1 MTANSKRELLSRS
14 QSSDFIRLEGL
25 QKLTNV
31 TAHDWD
37 LYILK
42 ELVDNALDADE
53 MVQHEIGSPS
63 IRVIMEYDREAHG
76 LRVTVSNRAQ
86 FPLEFVRDLF
96 DLEKRVSVKDYYN
109 HPTRGAQGNALKTIL
124 GIPYALHYRFL
135 SDYNLDEVPLAITC
149 GDRRV
154 EIRLT
159 VDELHQTVGVITEE
173 KAEEDDIREETTVS
187 VGIFRFVQKRPRTA
201 DELKKWAKAFAFF
214 NPHASFSFTF
224 VFLENTDAAKEETF
238 ETQGDPNWKTK
249 YDLSQPAPVT
259 WYTYSEFKEL
269 LYAVLAHSQEHTQPA
284 PTLGEIAAMFGIAD
298 FPRTREFTED
308 TRLDALNDTGGLKT
322 DATRRLFKLLKHQA
336 QHFPPPALGE
346 IDAHH
351 FQSVIG
357 AQPMDDGKTLFFYRR
372 GEGDL
377 TQPAAIDADKAVHPF
392 VLEVTLSGNTDGKR
406 QVIVGINHT
415 PTYQDPFF
423 NKPLVP
429 YNAAIEDVQRS
440 LEKLLDYYNLR
451 DESAVTLIVHLIAP
465 NVEYENYGKSAISD
479 EPYREVLTQLI
490 HEVVEEYREATRPP
504 DPIDYL
510 TSPAQQLIEQAI
522 EMLTLGKRN
531 FSENQ
536 LLFVLKRLLIRLDN
550 ADISADLSSQNA
562 DGRLRSVIRNRHSS
576 APIDFYYTRPS
587 GRMAVPRHPR
597 DSINVFFDNV
607 SLLDLLYHY
616 QSRAI
621 LITPREAL
629 EELLIALDFPV
640 HYDCAILRADGNF
653 KSALGL
659 LLYRISL
666 IASDAE
672 NSDHHTLPKLWLVHD
687 LTLEGVQ
694 QRQDILQMI
703 ADRGLPPD
711 ILIDLGLDVEDVDQF
726 DVLRDRMSDTPTVDR
741 QVLLRAGILQKTL
754 QFLLDDGFSV
764 QLDSMTP
771 MTLAEWF
778 EAKLQAHDETLKAI
792 PDTES
797 LTGLVIEDL
806 RSRFRRVVGDLSF
819 AAYDLESVQVK
830 VVDQWR
836 SSLPNWAADLHE
848 RMQASLV
855 ADPRQSWQHVLDEA
869 LSSMLHAYLTAH
881 NEGTIRRLISE
892 QLSNASDKR

>member
-1 MTANSKRELLSRS
+1 MLLSRS

-53 MVQHEIGSPS
+53 MIQHEFGSPS
-63 IRVIMEYDREAHG
+63 IRVVMEYDREAHG
-76 LRVTVSNRAQ
+76 LRVTVLNRAQ

-135 SDYNLDEVPLAITC
+135 SDYELDEVPLAITC
-149 GDRRV
+149 RNKRV
-154 EIRLT
+154 EIRLA
-159 VDELHQTVGVITEE
+159 VDELHQAVNVVTEE
-173 KAEEDDIREETTVS
+173 KAEEDDIRDETTVS

-201 DELKKWAKAFAFF
+201 DELKKLAKAFALF

-224 VFLENTDAAKEETF
+224 VFLEKTGEVKEESY
-238 ETQGDPNWKTK
+238 EAHGDPNWKTK
-249 YDLSQPAPVT
+249 YDLSRPAPLT

-269 LYAVLAHSQEHTQPA
+269 LYAVLAHAQEHEQPV
-284 PTLGEIAAMFGIAD
+284 PTLGEIAAMFGIAN
-298 FPRTREFTED
+298 FPQTREYTQN
-308 TRLDALNDTGGLKT
+308 TRLNTLSNAVGLKT
-322 DATRRLFKLLKHQA
+322 DAARRLFKLLKLQA
-336 QHFPPPALGE
+336 QQIPIPPLGE
-346 IDAHH
+346 LDALHL
-351 FQSVIG
+351 QAGVG
-357 AQPMDDGKTLFFYRR
+357 AQTTEDDKTLFFYRR
-372 GEGDL
+372 GGGDL
-377 TQPAAIDADKAVHPF
+377 TLTPTIDADKAVHPF
-392 VLEVTLSGNTDGKR
+392 VLEIALSGSADGKR

-429 YNAAIEDVQRS
+429 FNANIEDVQRS

-451 DESAVTLIVHLIAP
+451 DESPVTLIVHLIAP

-479 EPYREVLTQLI
+479 EPYREVLTRLI
-490 HEVVEEYREATRPP
+490 HEIVEEYREATRPP
-504 DPIDYL
+504 DPVDYL
-510 TSPAQQLIEQAI
+510 TAPAQQLIERAI
-522 EMLTLGKRN
+522 EILTLGKRN

-536 LLFVLKRLLIRLDN
+536 LLFVLKRLLIQLDD
-550 ADISADLSSQNA
+550 ADVTADLSAQNA
-562 DGRLRSVIRNRHSS
+562 EGRLRTVIRNRHSS
-576 APIDFYYTRPS
+576 AAIDFYYTRPS
-587 GRMAVPRHPR
+587 GRMAVPRHPH

-607 SLLDLLYHY
+607 SLLDLLFHY

-629 EELLIALDFPV
+629 EELFIALDFPM

-653 KSALGL
+653 RSALGL

-666 IASDAE
+666 IASDIE
-672 NSDHHTLPKLWLVHD
+672 KDEHLVLPKLWLVHD

-703 ADRGLPPD
+703 VDRGLPSD
-711 ILIDLGLDVEDVDQF
+711 ILIDPGMDVEDVEQF
-726 DVLRDRMSDTPTVDR
+726 DVLRDKALDIPASDR
-741 QVLLRAGILQKTL
+741 QALLRAGVVSNAI
-754 QFLLDDGFSV
+754 QFLLDDGYAV

-771 MTLAEWF
+771 LTLAQWF
-778 EAKLQAHDETLKAI
+778 EAKLQAHGETLKAI
-792 PDTES
+792 PNPES
-797 LTGLVIEDL
+797 LSGLVIEDL

-819 AAYDLESVQVK
+819 AAYDLEVVQAK

-836 SSLPNWAADLHE
+836 SSLPNWANELHG
-848 RMQASLV
+848 RLQASL
-855 ADPRQSWQHVLDEA
+855 ADDPRQCWQQVLEVS
-869 LSSMLHAYLTAH
+869 LSSMLHAYLTADKEAVIH
-881 NEGTIRRLISE
+881 RLIAE
-892 QLSNASDKR
+892 QMSNSSDKR